1 MRPPLSVSITLP
13 SSVTMPRDGASEGR
27 VVGRVAG
34 EDAGRVGSFAS
45 IGGCVGRPLG
55 RSSRDGFVDEGAPSR
70 APSRPPSRPPLGA
83 RLGGA
88 TSGGFVTVGFVAGRL
103 GGIRASSCEV
113 RGRVV
118 GCSRGASDGLASR
131 CRAGVVG
138 GGDDGTDGVIVGW
151 GRASVGFRRSRGC
164 EGGCA
169 VGLVG
174 AVSRAAGVFDGG
186 VRVCGVRG
194 GGATSREDGAVGV
207 ARGTLGVR
215 GALGAAPCGTVGF
228 AGALP
233 APLLGG
239 AARALDVRALDA
251 SSTALTTAVSRGAFP
266 SGAAVWT
273 NGTRLA
279 NARMRGPFEAGPL
292 SNSMEGS
299 VSLKWP
305 EGIALGRKQR
315 IGRDGSQGGVPWR
328 ADSLPRDGRSEM
340 HALFGAG
347 RPEVAIPGGRRR
359 DTLAAPEKLVIVCG

>member
-1 MRPPLSVSITLP
+1 M
-13 SSVTMPRDGASEGR
+13 GF
-27 VVGRVAG
+27 VAG
-34 EDAGRVGSFAS
+34 
-45 IGGCVGRPLG
+45 
-55 RSSRDGFVDEGAPSR
+55 FV
-70 APSRPPSRPPLGA
+70 L
-83 RLGGA
+83 
-88 TSGGFVTVGFVAGRL
+88 GFVAGRL

-118 GCSRGASDGLASR
+118 GCSRGASDGRASR

-138 GGDDGTDGVIVGW
+138 VGDDGTVGVIVGW

-164 EGGCA
+164 EDGCA

-174 AVSRAAGVFDGG
+174 AFSRAEGGLDGG

-194 GGATSREDGAVGV
+194 GGATSRADGAVGV

-215 GALGAAPCGTVGF
+215 GVLGADPCGTLGL

-239 AARALDVRALDA
+239 AARALDA
-251 SSTALTTAVSRGAFP
+251 SSTALTTAVSREALP

-299 VSLKWP
+299 VSLKWR
-305 EGIALGRKQR
+305 EGTAPGRKQR
-315 IGRDGSQGGVPWR
+315 IGRDGAQGGMPWR
-328 ADSLPRDGRSEM
+328 ADSLPRGGRSEM
-340 HALFGAG
+340 HVLFGAG
-347 RPEVAIPGGRRR
+347 RPEVAILGGQRC
-359 DTLAAPEKLVIVCG
+359 DTLAAPEKLVIVWG